1 MSELKVDKLTGK
13 TSTGDITVTSEGGA
27 ATMQLQQ
34 GLAKAWVNFDGGVTT
49 PSVIEGLNSS
59 SITDYGS
66 GDYSV
71 SLVSAMNSSTYGRLV
86 SHNDAIY
93 GGMSYF
99 HGSTGT
105 SSLYRVLARQ
115 GHVTTPPLQDTDM
128 FATLFG
134 DLA

>member
-1 MSELKVDKLTGK
+1 MAGK
-13 TSTGDITVTSEGGA
+13 IIADQIEHSTAGSLDTSYVVNGS
-27 ATMQLQQ
+27 
-34 GLAKAWVNFDGGVTT
+34 AKHWVNFDGGVTT

-59 SITDYGS
+59 SITDNGS

-71 SLVSAMNSSTYGRLV
+71 SLGSSMSSSTYGRLV

-128 FATLFG
+128 FAALFG